1 MTEKPMAPV
10 SAVVPCWRATS
21 TIRRALSSIVSQT
34 LKPAEVILVDDA
46 SGDDTLR
53 TLHELASQHAP
64 GWVRVLS
71 LPRNQGPGG
80 ARNAG
85 WDQAAQ
91 PWIAF
96 LDADDAWHP
105 RKLEIQFDWLR
116 EHPEVALC
124 AHATA
129 VANGFG
135 RGPDLP
141 EISEFRARRVGFW
154 QMLVSNRFPTRSV
167 VLRRDLP
174 FRFEGKHVTEDYL
187 LWLQIVLAGHACC
200 RIEAPLA
207 VSFRPDA
214 SPGGYSGALW
224 RHERR
229 ELAAWHTLYREGAI
243 STPTWGA
250 ATVWSFIKYLRRAG
264 LAFINAR

>member
-1 MTEKPMAPV
+1 MTKAHTAPV

-21 TIRRALSSIVSQT
+21 TIRRALSSIAAQT
-34 LKPAEVILVDDA
+34 LRPAEVILVDDA

-53 TLHELASQHAP
+53 ALHELAAEHAP

-85 WDQAAQ
+85 WDQATQ

-105 RKLEIQFDWLR
+105 RKLEIQFNWLQA
-116 EHPEVALC
+116 HPEVALC

-135 RGPDLP
+135 SGPDLP
-141 EISEFRARRVGFW
+141 EDPKFRAWRVGSW

-167 VLRRDLP
+167 LLRRQVP
-174 FRFEGKHVTEDYL
+174 FRFEQWHHSEDYL
-187 LWLQIVLAGHACC
+187 LWLRIVLAGLPCF
-200 RIEAPLA
+200 RLELPLA
-207 VSFRPDA
+207 FSFRPDA
-214 SPGGYSGALW
+214 SAGGLSGQLW
-224 RHERR
+224 RHEKR
-229 ELAAWHTLYREGAI
+229 ELAALHMLYREGAI
-243 STPTWGA
+243 SAPTWGA
-250 ATVWSFIKYLRRAG
+250 ATVWSLTKYVRRT
-264 LAFINAR
+264 LS